1 MNPSNIF
8 LKEKRWPGGQKGL
21 RINAHEREQTFLS
34 QRLTDCVSGRRI
46 IDLFYSSGI
55 CLCVVMMSGSMKD
68 HDEKIVNCIKAKYLN
83 QIAKKKDVHFFLG
96 TNKYWHIR
104 KSKNPLMII
113 GVFYPPLL

>member
-1 MNPSNIF
+1 
-8 LKEKRWPGGQKGL
+8 
-21 RINAHEREQTFLS
+21 
-34 QRLTDCVSGRRI
+34 
-46 IDLFYSSGI
+46 
-55 CLCVVMMSGSMKD
+55 MKD